1 MLRTRVAFQA
11 LAGAVLATGLMA
23 LPASAETVVKVG
35 VINTYSGPQA
45 SQGKPLQQGIDLYYK
60 LHQKD
65 LPPGVKIELI
75 KRDDTGLRPEVAKR
89 LAQELVTRDHVQLLA
104 GVVWSPNAMAIAP
117 VSTQAKV
124 PLVDMNAASKKVPQL
139 THYMIRTSFTLT
151 QQAYPLGKWAA
162 KKGYKN
168 AFTAVT
174 DYAPGLEGAEAFAK
188 AFKEAGGV
196 IVGTVTFPPPPT
208 VPDYAP
214 FLQRVKDAHPD
225 VLYIFVPAG
234 ASVAGLMKAAK
245 DVGIQAAGIHIIST
259 EDLVPEEQLAAIGDQ
274 AVGLI
279 TSGVYSAWGDRP
291 ANKEFVDAWHK
302 EYGAKSYPDFESA
315 DAWEGMKAIF
325 QLVEK
330 TKGKFTGEQAIDFLG
345 HWQDAD
351 SVKGPIMIDPKTH
364 DIIQNVYMRKIEKRN
379 GELVDIEF
387 ETIPMVN
394 AQGIATGL
402 KVSSHGAMKSMK

>member
-1 MLRTRVAFQA
+1 MLRTRMAVRA
-11 LAGAVLATGLMA
+11 LVGTALATGLLA
-23 LPASAETVVKVG
+23 LPAMADTTVKVG
-35 VINTYSGPQA
+35 VINTYSGPEA
-45 SQGKPLQQGIDLYYK
+45 SQGPPLEQGLQLYYK
-60 LHQKD
+60 VHQKD
-65 LPPGVKIELI
+65 LPPGVKIELVE
-75 KRDDTGLRPEVAKR
+75 RDDTGLHPDVAKR

-117 VSTQAKV
+117 VATQAKV
-124 PLVDMNAASKKVPQL
+124 PFVVMNAASKKVPQL
-139 THYMIRTSFTLT
+139 THYMIRTSFTLE

-174 DYAPGLEGAEAFAK
+174 DYAPGLEGADAFAK
-188 AFKEAGGV
+188 GFKDAGGV

-208 VPDYAP
+208 TPDYAP

-234 ASVAGLMKAAK
+234 ASAAEIMKAAK
-245 DVGIQAAGIHIIST
+245 DVGLQASGVHIIST
-259 EDLVPEEQLAAIGDQ
+259 EDLVPEEQLSIIGDQ
-274 AVGLI
+274 SVGLV

-291 ANKEFVDAWHK
+291 ANKEFVAAWHK
-302 EYGAKSYPDFESA
+302 EYGATSYPDFESA

-330 TKGKFTGEQAIDFLG
+330 TKGKFTGEQAIDYLG
-345 HWQDAD
+345 HWTDAD

-364 DIIQNVYMRKIEKRN
+364 DIIQNVYLRRMEKRN
-379 GELVDIEF
+379 GQLVDIEF

-394 AQGIATGL
+394 PDGMTTKLPAPG
-402 KVSSHGAMKSMK
+402 SHAASAK